1 VIEEIKNKEG
11 YEVVNYWKTVEA
23 VIDIFTENRDFIERS
38 CGITLSNIEAL
49 GLRKITEQVLKEAIE
64 ARSSELA
71 SGLES
76 LSLVDPQKEIPARFF
91 YEFYNLSPQN
101 LEDLYTNDGDKFKE
115 FFRRRQ
121 ETLHHDK
128 EID

>member
-1 VIEEIKNKEG
+1 MVEEIKNKGG
-11 YEVVNYWKTVEA
+11 YEVVNYWKTAEA
-23 VIDIFTENRDFIERS
+23 VQDIFAENREFIERS
-38 CGITLSNIEAL
+38 CGITMSNIEAL
-49 GLRKITEQVLKEAIE
+49 GLRKITEQVLMEAIE
-64 ARSSELA
+64 VRTNELS

-101 LEDLYTNDGDKFKE
+101 LEDLYANDENKFKE

-128 EID
+128 